1 MKCNFDDVLFTDEY
15 RASLDGP
22 DAFGRRWLVESGICP
37 KRLKRQQGGG
47 GVFFWAGIINSTLVG
62 LLFVEEGVKM
72 NLKNYVEFLQAHF
85 MQWYNRKSKTFKN
98 KMIFMHENAPSHAA
112 HFTTEFL

>member
-1 MKCNFDDVLFTDEY
+1 MLIKIGPGVRTYMKCNFDDVLFTDEY

-47 GVFFWAGIINSTLVG
+47 GVFFGAGIINSTLVG

-85 MQWYNRKSKTFKN
+85 MQWYNRKSKTY
-98 KMIFMHENAPSHAA
+98 
-112 HFTTEFL
+112 